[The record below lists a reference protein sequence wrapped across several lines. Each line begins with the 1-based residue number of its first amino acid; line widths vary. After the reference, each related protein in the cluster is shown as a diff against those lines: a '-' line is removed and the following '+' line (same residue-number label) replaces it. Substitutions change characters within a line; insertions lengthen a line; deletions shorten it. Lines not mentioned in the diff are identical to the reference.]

1 MGIEEIEKLWI
12 DKQISN
18 NGVREALKVRNVLKL
33 FDEALR
39 IKKSTNLKL
48 NKCLKILGVK

>member
-1 MGIEEIEKLWI
+1 MEIKEIEKLWI
-12 DKQISN
+12 EGKISN
-18 NGVREALKVRNVLKL
+18 NGAREALKVGRVLKL
-33 FDEALR
+33 FDDALK